1 MTVNTLG
8 WQARACVWQ
17 GLWKERISRALFLK
31 TQGGGALRNS
41 LGSAQVVLLQ
51 SGPRPSQCLWVPL
64 GIDILEPFVSP
75 QFLKI

>member
-17 GLWKERISRALFLK
+17 GLWKERVSCALLLK
-31 TQGGGALRNS
+31 TQGGGALRSS

-51 SGPRPSQCLWVPL
+51 SGLRPNKHLWVPL

-75 QFLKI
+75 RFLKI